1 MRLIKRIFVTLIVI
15 ILVIVGVSY
24 LLPGKAE
31 VSRSIS
37 IDAPASAIFP
47 YVNSMQ
53 ETEKWSPWLSRDPE
67 TNLIYSGPD
76 AGIGNT
82 LNWSSDNE
90 QVGTGTQEIVES
102 IENQVV
108 KTELDFGPMGTASAS
123 FVLRPDGDQ
132 TQIIWG
138 FESNLGMNPMMRWM
152 GLMMD
157 KWVGGDYE
165 HGLEN
170 LKELVEGQR

>member
-37 IDAPASAIFP
+37 IDAPTSAIFP

-53 ETEKWSPWLSRDPE
+53 ETEKWSPWLLHDPE
-67 TNLIYSGPD
+67 TKLTYSGPE
-76 AGIGNT
+76 AGVGNT
-82 LNWSSDNE
+82 LYWSSDHE

-102 IENQVV
+102 VENQSV
-108 KTELDFGPMGTASAS
+108 KTSLDFGPMGTASAS
-123 FVLRPDGDQ
+123 FVLQPEGDQ
-132 TQIIWG
+132 TQITWE
-138 FESNLGMNPMMRWM
+138 FASNLGMNPMMRWM

-157 KWVGGDYE
+157 NWVGGDYE
-165 HGLEN
+165 RGLEN

>member
-1 MRLIKRIFVTLIVI
+1 MRLIKRIFVTLIGA
-15 ILVIVGVSY
+15 ILVLVGVSY
-24 LLPGKAE
+24 LLPGKAI

-37 IDAPASAIFP
+37 IDAPASVIFP
-47 YVNSMQ
+47 YVNSMK

-67 TNLIYSGPD
+67 TKLTYSGPE
-76 AGIGNT
+76 AGVGNT
-82 LNWSSDNE
+82 LYWSSEHE

-102 IENQVV
+102 IENQAV
-108 KTELDFGPMGTASAS
+108 KTALDFGPMGIASAS
-123 FVLRPDGDQ
+123 FVLQPEGDQ
-132 TQIIWG
+132 TQITWG
-138 FESNLGMNPMMRWM
+138 FESNLGMNPMMRWT

-165 HGLEN
+165 RGLEN